1 MDDKVESVAA
11 DTTSSDPPIPSYL
24 PPLPPHASYISLP
37 PTGHFSPSLSEGFAT
52 QKFKPIGTVHP
63 FKDTIETDPSKLT
76 LKELPPPQDS
86 LNKGVES
93 SSGPVDS
100 TSLSINTSSS
110 SSESTPPTS
119 LSYKETEEKFSIYDP
134 PLPGGKCWH
143 IFISHSTSDQQWVH
157 KSLIMPLK
165 NEPERKVTA
174 SYHFMPDSSCYDD
187 DKIQKAM
194 RESCVIIISLSQKY
208 IDSSR

>member
-37 PTGHFSPSLSEGFAT
+37 PTGHFSPTLSEGFAT
-52 QKFKPIGTVHP
+52 PKFKPIGTVRP

-143 IFISHSTSDQQWVH
+143 IFISHSTSDQQWVRE
-157 KSLIMPLK
+157 SLVVPLK
-165 NEPERKVTA
+165 NLPNRKVTA
-174 SYHFMPDSSCYDD
+174 CYHFMPDSSCYNNGQ
-187 DKIQKAM
+187 IRTAM

-208 IDSSR
+208 IESSR